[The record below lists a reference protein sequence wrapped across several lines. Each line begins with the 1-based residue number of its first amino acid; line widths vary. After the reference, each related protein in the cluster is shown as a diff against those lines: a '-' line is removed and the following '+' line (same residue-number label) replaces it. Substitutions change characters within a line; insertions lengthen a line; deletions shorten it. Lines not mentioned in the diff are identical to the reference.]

1 MESAPFSPQ
10 GLDADQLEK
19 EEALVLKS
27 IDSVQEAVKEI
38 DFTVINEI
46 LRDIYTKFT
55 GDISDEDRNFYFKL
69 DENFNIR
76 VKYTELINFSHYGAF
91 ISNTTNIKAYTRDGG
106 IIIFAREY
114 VNSYGDTDSKTRLA
128 LLRDIIHEMLHIKSS
143 FAEEDIASENLKFT
157 SGISPKQSRNK
168 DETLII
174 HDDNKSD
181 DFIIANEGLTELIT
195 DAIFSEYLAR
205 SGKLKE
211 LEQDNGSDIQA
222 DYIDRGAL
230 YFSGRLAL
238 VSLVSM
244 IAEYTGVSE
253 DKVYQAFVIEYLT
266 GGDIMRAEI
275 MDECKDSPEISAFL
289 EKMKSNDLK
298 DIVKSYSE
306 KERNTLL
313 DFMNKHKLV
322 HIKAILGRDYIGET
336 NKNRV
341 LRKK

>member
-1 MESAPFSPQ
+1 MEHSPFSQQ
-10 GLDADQLEK
+10 GLDANQLEK
-19 EEALVLKS
+19 EETLELKS
-27 IDSVQEAVKEI
+27 IHSVQEAVKEI
-38 DFTVINEI
+38 DFTLINRI

-55 GDISDEDRNFYFKL
+55 GDLSDEDRNFYFKL
-69 DENFNIR
+69 DENFNIH
-76 VKYTELINFSHYGAF
+76 VKYTELIDLSHYGAF
-91 ISNTTNIKAYTRDGG
+91 LSNTTNIKAYTHNGR
-106 IIIFAREY
+106 IVIFACEY
-114 VNSYGDTDSKTRLA
+114 VNNYGDIDSKTK
-128 LLRDIIHEMLHIKSS
+128 LLLIRDIVHEMLHIKSS
-143 FAEEDIASENLKFT
+143 FAEEDIASEKLKFT
-157 SGISPKQSRNK
+157 SGISPKPLSNN
-168 DETLII
+168 DGTLMD
-174 HDDNKSD
+174 HDDNKGD
-181 DFIIANEGLTELIT
+181 DFILVNEGLTELIT

-205 SGKLKE
+205 SGVLKE
-211 LEQDNGSDIQA
+211 FEQNNGLDTQP

-230 YFSGRLAL
+230 YLSGRLAL
-238 VSLVSM
+238 VSLVDM
-244 IAEYTGVSE
+244 IAQHTGVSE
-253 DKVYQAFVIEYLT
+253 DKVYQALVIEYLT

-306 KERNTLL
+306 EERNTLL